1 MPKLTQEEKDKRAEN
16 LKQLLSPES
25 LQGYTQLG
33 IGLGTS
39 IADTVRGQKIEKEKT
54 KAAIADI
61 RSGGTGNVGGSSQP
75 QVYTPA
81 PTSDTDKILG
91 MSKPIFF
98 GGVGVLVLLAG
109 VGIFLVTKGSG
120 SASAPAK

>member
-1 MPKLTQEEKDKRAEN
+1 MPLTQEQKDARQEKM
-16 LKQLLSPES
+16 KQFLSPEAI
-25 LQGYTQLG
+25 QGYAQAA
-33 IGLGTS
+33 IGVGTS
-39 IADTVRGQKIEKEKT
+39 IADTVRGQKIEKEKA

-61 RSGGTGNVGGSSQP
+61 RSGGTGNVGGSSQS

-98 GGVGVLVLLAG
+98 GGVGILVLVAG
-109 VGIFLVTKGSG
+109 VGIFLATKGSG